1 MNIAVTQRLSIRRLE
16 SQDRQYFAEL
26 FTDPRVLEGIPQNP
40 FNENQIEER
49 FSKSLRLE
57 LVDLYEENGTAGI
70 YEKGKSELIG
80 LALFLRNEANEMEL
94 GYRFRFG
101 YWGKGYGTEITQAML
116 EFYFNTLK
124 ALKVTADVNLA
135 NHASVRI
142 LDKYMTP
149 VKEFFNERDQCTDR
163 RYELKKRQWLETSHS
178 VSLGKI

>member
-16 SQDRQYFAEL
+16 SQDREYFAEL
-26 FTDPRVLEGIPQNP
+26 FTDPRVLECIPQKA

-49 FSKSLRLE
+49 FNKSIKLE
-57 LVDLYEENGTAGI
+57 MNDLHKEKCTVGI

-80 LALFLRNEANEMEL
+80 LALFLRNEENEMEL
-94 GYRFRFG
+94 GYRFRSD

-149 VKEFFNERDQCTDR
+149 VKEFFNERDQCIDR
-163 RYELKKRQWLETSHS
+163 RYELKNSQWLETSHS